1 MKKSL
6 YIAAVAALLFSVSSQ
21 AQYRRY
27 TSYFSA
33 DSLPDA
39 VVFLP
44 APPDTNSTQFA
55 YDVSQYEWGKQ
66 QRLDTLRLRQAQN
79 HAVNTASEMAA
90 YFSEPFGMKIS
101 RETTPAIMRLLN
113 RAVPTFQASA
123 TRPKAAYMRPRPY
136 NYYNEPSGLPASEDR
151 EHPTGSYPS
160 GHTVRGWG
168 MALILAE
175 INPAAQDAI
184 LLLGYEWGQSRVI
197 LGYHWQSDVDA
208 SRMLASACLARMHTS
223 ADFMADMAAARE
235 EYARPSGQT
244 EQAQE

>member
-1 MKKSL
+1 MRKTL
-6 YIAAVAALLFSVSSQ
+6 YAAAVILLVSLTAQ
-21 AQYRRY
+21 AQYRVP
-27 TSYFSA
+27 SAYFSA
-33 DSLPDA
+33 DELPNA
-39 VVFLP
+39 VIFLP
-44 APPDTNSTQFA
+44 APPDTASTQFA
-55 YDVSQYEWGKQ
+55 YDVSQYEWGKE

-101 RETTPAIMRLLN
+101 RQTTPAIMRLLQ
-113 RAVPTFQASA
+113 RAIPTFQASA

-168 MALILAE
+168 LALILAE

-208 SRMLASACLARMHTS
+208 SRMLAAAVFARMHTS
-223 ADFMADMAAARE
+223 PDFMADMAAARE
-235 EYARPSGQT
+235 EYARLSGSLET
-244 EQAQE
+244 D

>member
-1 MKKSL
+1 M
-6 YIAAVAALLFSVSSQ
+6 AV
-21 AQYRRY
+21 
-27 TSYFSA
+27 
-33 DSLPDA
+33 
-39 VVFLP
+39 
-44 APPDTNSTQFA
+44 
-55 YDVSQYEWGKQ
+55 
-66 QRLDTLRLRQAQN
+66 
-79 HAVNTASEMAA
+79 

-184 LLLGYEWGQSRVI
+184 LLLGYDWGQSRVI

-208 SRMLASACLARMHTS
+208 SRMLAAACLARMHTS

-235 EYARPSGQT
+235 EYSRLSGQT
-244 EQAQE
+244 EQKQE

>member
-1 MKKSL
+1 MKIIISMFIVAIMATMNVNAQDDVQL
-6 YIAAVAALLFSVSSQ
+6 YFTTNQ
-21 AQYRRY
+21 
-27 TSYFSA
+27 
-33 DSLPDA
+33 LPNLIKC
-39 VVFLP
+39 LP
-44 APPDTNSTQFA
+44 APPAFDSPAFA
-55 YDVSQYEWGKQ
+55 NDMMRYVWGKQ

-79 HAVNTASEMAA
+79 HAVNTASDMAA

-235 EYARPSGQT
+235 EYARLSGQT

>member
-1 MKKSL
+1 MKKRLS
-6 YIAAVAALLFSVSSQ
+6 IAAIAILLFAVSVL
-21 AQYRRY
+21 AQYRRP

-33 DSLPDA
+33 DELPNA

-55 YDVSQYEWGKQ
+55 YDVSQYEWGKA
-66 QRLDTLRLRQAQN
+66 QRLDSLRLKQAQN

-101 RETTPAIMRLLN
+101 RETTPAIMRLLQ
-113 RAVPTFQASA
+113 RAVPTFQSSA
-123 TRPKAAYMRPRPY
+123 THPKAAYMRPRPY
-136 NYYNEPSGLPASEDR
+136 NYYNEPSGLPSSEDR

-208 SRMLASACLARMHTS
+208 SRMLAAAVLARMHTS

-235 EYARPSGQT
+235 EYARLSGSLET
-244 EQAQE
+244 D

>member
-21 AQYRRY
+21 AQYRRP

-44 APPDTNSTQFA
+44 APPDTNSAQFA

-79 HAVNTASEMAA
+79 HAVNTASDMAA

-136 NYYNEPSGLPASEDR
+136 NYYNHNEFPL
-151 EHPTGSYPS
+151 Y
-160 GHTVRGWG
+160 
-168 MALILAE
+168 
-175 INPAAQDAI
+175 
-184 LLLGYEWGQSRVI
+184 GYE
-197 LGYHWQSDVDA
+197 DN
-208 SRMLASACLARMHTS
+208 
-223 ADFMADMAAARE
+223 
-235 EYARPSGQT
+235 
-244 EQAQE
+244 

>member
-1 MKKSL
+1 MKKRLS
-6 YIAAVAALLFSVSSQ
+6 IAATLILLFSVSLQ

-27 TSYFSA
+27 TAYFSA
-33 DSLPDA
+33 DSLPNA
-39 VVFLP
+39 VLFLP

-55 YDVSQYEWGKQ
+55 YDVSQYEWGKA
-66 QRLDTLRLRQAQN
+66 QRLDTLRLRKAQN
-79 HAVNTASEMAA
+79 HAVNTASDMAA

-113 RAVPTFQASA
+113 RAVPTFQSSA
-123 TRPKAAYMRPRPY
+123 TYPKAKYMRPRPY
-136 NYYNEPSGLPASEDR
+136 NYYNEPSGLPSSEDR

-168 MALILAE
+168 LALILAE
-175 INPAAQDAI
+175 INPAAQDDI

-208 SRMLASACLARMHTS
+208 SRMLAAACFARMHTS

-235 EYARPSGQT
+235 EFARLSAQT
-244 EQAQE
+244 EQKQE

>member
-1 MKKSL
+1 MRKTL
-6 YIAAVAALLFSVSSQ
+6 YAAAVILLVSLTAR
-21 AQYRRY
+21 AQYRVP
-27 TSYFSA
+27 SAYFSA
-33 DSLPDA
+33 DELPNA
-39 VVFLP
+39 VLFLP
-44 APPDTNSTQFA
+44 APPDTASTQFA
-55 YDVSQYEWGKQ
+55 YDVSQYEWGKE

-79 HAVNTASEMAA
+79 HAVNTASEMAS

-101 RETTPAIMRLLN
+101 RQTTPAIMRLLN

-168 MALILAE
+168 LALILAE

-208 SRMLASACLARMHTS
+208 SRMLAAAVFARMHTS
-223 ADFMADMAAARE
+223 PDFMADMAAARE
-235 EYARPSGQT
+235 EYARLSGSLET
-244 EQAQE
+244 D